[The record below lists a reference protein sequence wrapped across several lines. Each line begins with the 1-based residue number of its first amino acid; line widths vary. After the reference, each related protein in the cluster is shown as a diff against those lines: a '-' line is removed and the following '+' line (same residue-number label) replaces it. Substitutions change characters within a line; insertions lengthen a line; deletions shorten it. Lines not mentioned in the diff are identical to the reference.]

1 MGIPA
6 SPKDL
11 GIEAPASCSGNS
23 VRIRQ
28 TTCRGTVA
36 VHAVTAGRKEEAAS
50 HPSHPKGRCH
60 REILSSSSL
69 ALPERASDPD
79 LPCSQQAAR
88 PVLGAHP
95 PIPCLEKTIQK
106 GLGRILHAPLQRP
119 CLIPELPRP
128 ARRLFEQRF
137 RVTDHP
143 PQLTTEIRIPRLGRL
158 GPPLSLEPH
167 AEPIGKLGDEA

>member
-50 HPSHPKGRCH
+50 HPSHPNDRGH
-60 REILSSSSL
+60 REILISSSL
-69 ALPERASDPD
+69 ALPERASDSD
-79 LPCSQQAAR
+79 LHYTQQHAK
-88 PVLGAHP
+88 PVL
-95 PIPCLEKTIQK
+95 
-106 GLGRILHAPLQRP
+106 
-119 CLIPELPRP
+119 
-128 ARRLFEQRF
+128 
-137 RVTDHP
+137 
-143 PQLTTEIRIPRLGRL
+143 
-158 GPPLSLEPH
+158 
-167 AEPIGKLGDEA
+167 